1 MVSYNLPDRTSTSAT
16 PPPFSPHVFAYLEAI
31 ASRTLPLP
39 PEQLQ
44 ELRAYTST
52 GQSYVMP
59 EASSTASHS
68 SNSDTLQSPSID
80 IKDLLSYMTSP
91 QGNAAISLAAQDLS
105 YPISNYFINSSHNTY
120 LTGNQLYSE
129 SSTDAYKTVR
139 TILHQEEGRLGAA
152 FGANTGIDLCHF
164 SQVLLRGCRCIEI
177 DVWDGDTKA
186 LSDNEEKWEERKH
199 RFQSHLHRSTSP
211 RHSKESSDK
220 DHSPANTS
228 TTGQSLS
235 LPTPWKSAS
244 TIARAEPRV
253 LHGYTLTKE
262 VSFRDVCM
270 AVREAAFVH
279 SDLPI
284 IVSLEVHAGK
294 DQQEIM
300 VEIMKQIWKGFLVK
314 PASGECET
322 LPSPGELRKKILIK
336 VKYAA
341 PEKVTSRA
349 TTTKGRMQRKKSAS
363 SSSSDSDNQ
372 RSEDVKKNKKS
383 SIIEPLS
390 ALGVYTRSYH
400 FKDLSSPEASVPCHV
415 FSLSEKKFQAVHE
428 SHGPTLFSHNRNY
441 LMRAFP
447 SGTRVT
453 SSNLDPSVFWRKG
466 VQIVALNWQKYDAG
480 IMLNEGMFADSAGW
494 VLKPKEYRGQRQGQK
509 TGVSDESQADAIAH
523 KTLSLSIEI
532 LAGQNLP
539 LPIGDHKPFGFSPY
553 VKCEVHVE
561 KPEERTGAAIEGG
574 GRSKDG
580 EYKQKSKTSRG
591 VNPDFGGETVTF
603 SNVPGVVEEMS
614 FVRFKV
620 QDDEIGTDDLA
631 AWACIRLDRL
641 RAGFRFVPLLNAV
654 GDASQGLLLVK
665 IEKSLA

>member
-1 MVSYNLPDRTSTSAT
+1 MAAAYKLPDRTSTSAT
-16 PPPFSPHVFAYLEAI
+16 PPAFSPHVLAYLEAI
-31 ASRTLPLP
+31 ASRKLPLP
-39 PEQLQ
+39 PEQVQ
-44 ELRAYTST
+44 ELRAYTSA
-52 GQSYVMP
+52 GQSHGVP
-59 EASSTASHS
+59 EVPSTASHAS
-68 SNSDTLQSPSID
+68 DNDTLQSPSID
-80 IKDLLSYMTSP
+80 IEDLLSYMTSP
-91 QGNAAISLAAQDLS
+91 KGNAAIRPAAQDLS

-129 SSTDAYKTVR
+129 SSTDAYK
-139 TILHQEEGRLGAA
+139 
-152 FGANTGIDLCHF
+152 N
-164 SQVLLRGCRCIEI
+164 VLLRGCRCIEI
-177 DVWDGDTKA
+177 DVWDGDTKSS
-186 LSDNEEKWEERKH
+186 SDNEE
-199 RFQSHLHRSTSP
+199 
-211 RHSKESSDK
+211 
-220 DHSPANTS
+220 N
-228 TTGQSLS
+228 
-235 LPTPWKSAS
+235 
-244 TIARAEPRV
+244 
-253 LHGYTLTKE
+253 
-262 VSFRDVCM
+262 
-270 AVREAAFVH
+270 
-279 SDLPI
+279 DLPI

-300 VEIMKQIWKGFLVK
+300 VEIMEQIWKGFLVR
-314 PASGECET
+314 PASDECET

-341 PEKVTSRA
+341 PEKVASRA
-349 TTTKGRMQRKKSAS
+349 TASKGRMQRNKSAS

-372 RSEDVKKNKKS
+372 RSEEVKKSKKS

-415 FSLSEKKFQAVHE
+415 FSLSEKKFMAVHE

-539 LPIGDHKPFGFSPY
+539 LPIGDHKPLGFSPY

-561 KPEERTGAAIEGG
+561 KPEERSGAAIEGG
-574 GRSKDG
+574 GKSKDG

-603 SNVPGVVEEMS
+603 SDVPGVVEEMS
-614 FVRFKV
+614 FVRFKI

-641 RAGFRFVPLLNAV
+641 RAGFRFVRLLNAV

-665 IEKSLA
+665 IEKSLV